1 MPRLRDQLDRN
12 TVPPPTKDFHANP
25 PPVHFHHSRLGRQG
39 LVRRRG
45 REGVTAGLADRI
57 DIVYLW
63 VDGADPRWQ
72 ASRRAALARAD
83 GSTRPA
89 RYGDVQ
95 GRYRD
100 NGELR
105 YNLRALQR
113 FFPRHGHVYIVTD
126 GQRPAWLR
134 PGPGL
139 SVIDHRALLPAA
151 ALPVFDSGH
160 IESYLHH
167 IPGLSERFI
176 YLNDDV
182 FFGAPFN
189 PAWWFD
195 PAGVAVYKEAGLL
208 PDYAGPQPHE
218 SALVNASLLSRTW
231 LSGRDPAYRHVARIF
246 AHSPRPMLASALHQL
261 EREAPELFRQV
272 RSTVFRSWAV
282 PPLLPDLVPRW
293 MVQTGSAQVREGASM
308 YLSSGDADAARQFD
322 ELAQRFGSLLFF
334 CVNDTSDDAT
344 ADAPQLLRIADTLE
358 ALLPEPSRFEYAVQ
372 ADGAALPAAA

>member
-1 MPRLRDQLDRN
+1 MPG
-12 TVPPPTKDFHANP
+12 P
-25 PPVHFHHSRLGRQG
+25 
-39 LVRRRG
+39 
-45 REGVTAGLADRI
+45 AGRI

-63 VDGADPRWQ
+63 VDGADPAWQ
-72 ASRRAALARAD
+72 ARRRAALQRGAGSASLARF
-83 GSTRPA
+83 
-89 RYGDVQ
+89 GDVQ

-113 FFPRHGHVYIVTD
+113 FFPQHGHVHIVTD

-134 PGPGL
+134 PAPGL

-182 FFGAPFN
+182 FFGAPFD
-189 PAWWFD
+189 PAWWFAA
-195 PAGVAVYKEAGLL
+195 AGVAVYKEAALL
-208 PDYAGPQPHE
+208 PDYTGPQPHE
-218 SALVNASLLSRTW
+218 NALVNASLLSRAW
-231 LSGRDPAYRHVARIF
+231 LSARDPHYRHVARIF
-246 AHSPRPMLASALHQL
+246 AHSPRPMLVSALRQL
-261 EREAPELFRQV
+261 EREAPELFGQV

-293 MVQTGSAQVREGASM
+293 MVANGRAIVREGASL
-308 YLSSGDADAARQFD
+308 YLSSGDADAAGQFAD
-322 ELAQRFGSLLFF
+322 LAARFGSLLFF
-334 CVNDTSDDAT
+334 CINDTSDDA
-344 ADAPQLLRIADTLE
+344 ADDAPQLLRIGRTLE
-358 ALLPEPSRFEYAVQ
+358 RLLPEPSRFEYVNEDERAGVD
-372 ADGAALPAAA
+372 AGLSEAA